1 MKGTLEMNTL
11 DYAIETNGLI
21 KPYGSIHALKPL
33 DLKVTRN
40 SICAFRLILC
50 GALLALMLTA
60 CASSASTSSTLTP
73 TAAPQQPQPPRIEE
87 ITFQS
92 GLFTLVGDLWLPPG
106 PGPYPV
112 ILLNQ
117 GSGMDARTNRGFSPM
132 LERMLQTGYAVFS
145 WDKPGAGKSTGQ
157 LSDARVLHERAQILL
172 DAIEVMKARPDID
185 PHRIGLEGG
194 SQAGYVM
201 SLVLSTSQDIAFMIC
216 DSCPGMSGVD
226 QSTYQAMAMAL
237 CTGTPEGQA
246 DQRQEL
252 LAELDAARTY
262 ETYDAYVHYREV
274 INALFGTASNVPR
287 GYGFEVVPE
296 EAWRLNDPE
305 HETWWDPM
313 EVIRHTTIPV
323 LVLLGDQDRRMDPL
337 QAAYAWREALEE
349 AGNPYSRMELFPNAN
364 HDLVV
369 SETGCPDDDLRW
381 LEEYVKA
388 RGYESLSAAMA
399 AIQENPELMSQFPYA
414 PGYLDLIEEW
424 LRGLRR

>member
-1 MKGTLEMNTL
+1 MKHNVFRLMICSVLLVLAACAPQPVLTP
-11 DYAIETNGLI
+11 A
-21 KPYGSIHALKPL
+21 SPL
-33 DLKVTRN
+33 D
-40 SICAFRLILC
+40 S
-50 GALLALMLTA
+50 M
-60 CASSASTSSTLTP
+60 SAE
-73 TAAPQQPQPPRIEE
+73 QPQPPRVEE

-92 GLFTLVGDLWLPPG
+92 GSFTLVGDLWLPEGTG
-106 PGPYPV
+106 PFPV

-117 GSGMDARTNRGFSPM
+117 GSGMDARANRGFSPM
-132 LERMLQTGYAVFS
+132 LERMLRAGYAVFS
-145 WDKPGAGKSTGQ
+145 WDKPGVGKSTGQ

-201 SLVLSTSQDIAFMIC
+201 SLVLSMSQDIAFMIC

-226 QSTYQAMAMAL
+226 QSTYQAMALAL
-237 CTGTPEGQA
+237 CTGTPDGQA
-246 DQRQEL
+246 DRRKEL
-252 LAELDAARTY
+252 LAELDAARAY
-262 ETYDAYVHYREV
+262 ETYSQYAHYREV
-274 INALFGTASNVPR
+274 IEALFGTAAKVPK

-305 HETWWDPM
+305 KETWWDPM

-337 QAAYAWREALEE
+337 QAAVAWRKALAE
-349 AGNPYSRMELFPNAN
+349 AGDPHSRVELFPNAN

-381 LEEYVKA
+381 LEEYVQA
-388 RGYESLSAAMA
+388 RGYESLAAAMA
-399 AIQENPELMSQFPYA
+399 AIQENPSLMSQFPFA

-424 LRGLRR
+424 LRDLRR

>member
-1 MKGTLEMNTL
+1 MSH
-11 DYAIETNGLI
+11 
-21 KPYGSIHALKPL
+21 PAL
-33 DLKVTRN
+33 R
-40 SICAFRLILC
+40 SMLC
-50 GALLALMLTA
+50 GVLLAVAA
-60 CASSASTSSTLTP
+60 CSPRAIPVPPSDPPVTEVSGEAASQT
-73 TAAPQQPQPPRIEE
+73 QQPRIEE

-92 GLFTLVGDLWLPPG
+92 GSFTLVGDLWLPGG

-117 GSGMDARTNRGFSPM
+117 GSGMDNRTNNGFTLPM
-132 LERMLQTGYAVFS
+132 MERMLQAGYAVFS
-145 WDKPGAGKSTGQ
+145 WDKPGVGDSTGH
-157 LSDARVLHERAQILL
+157 LSSARVLHERAQILL

-216 DSCPGMSGVD
+216 NSCPGMSGFD
-226 QSTYQAMAMAL
+226 QSTYQAMALAL

-246 DQRQEL
+246 DRRQEL

-274 INALFGTASNVPR
+274 IEALFGTALSVPQ

-305 HETWWDPM
+305 QETWWDPM

-349 AGNPYSRMELFPNAN
+349 AGNPNSRVELFPSAN
-364 HDLVV
+364 HDIVV
-369 SETGCPDDDLRW
+369 SETGCPDDDQRW
-381 LEEYVKA
+381 LEAYVRD
-388 RGYESLSAAMA
+388 RGYESLAAAMS
-399 AIQENPELMSQFPYA
+399 AIQENPELTSQFPYA
-414 PGYLDLIEEW
+414 PGYLDTIEEW
-424 LRGLRR
+424 LRELDQ